1 MSKYDADALEGKIDS
16 SRMQRNWGNALK
28 SIEKYAH
35 VFAVGVAV
43 HSRQNAD
50 INIVRS
56 YYWTV
61 VAEILMEK
69 KKDYLKAYGCIKKA
83 YEIAPNCDDWRIL
96 LVRLLLIQISPVQL
110 SPNDS
115 NNNAKND
122 ESTSNGDTISLCDQL
137 SIADPAEYDA
147 SIMLEDTFQVFMDV
161 LLMHY
166 RCRIIIIL

>member
-1 MSKYDADALEGKIDS
+1 MSKYDADALEGKIDNA
-16 SRMQRNWGNALK
+16 RMQRNWGNALK

-96 LVRLLLIQISPVQL
+96 LVRLLLIQISPMQL
-110 SPNDS
+110 SPNSNADLSVDS
-115 NNNAKND
+115 KQND

-147 SIMLEDTFQVFMDV
+147 SIMLEDTFQVINCQ
-161 LLMHY
+161 Y
-166 RCRIIIIL
+166 GCIIMML